1 MGAKTFAPVAVG
13 VLTALASG
21 GCIEHV
27 CMVLCPPQIGLDIG
41 VFNGLTGEPLCDAT
55 VYLIEGSHSEQLESG
70 CRHRGAFA
78 QPGTYSVRAERE
90 GFVSKTVSN
99 VSVVTHRDE
108 CCTILETVHLDIRL
122 SSAQ

>member
-1 MGAKTFAPVAVG
+1 MGPKTFARIAVG
-13 VLTALASG
+13 VLTALVSG
-21 GCIEHV
+21 GCIDNV

-41 VFNGLTGEPLCDAT
+41 VFNDLTGEPLCDAT
-55 VYLIEGSHSEQLESG
+55 VYLIEGSHSEPLESG

-99 VSVVTHRDE
+99 VRVGTRETD

-122 SSAQ
+122 APAQ